1 MKQTITKT
9 LCDRCKKEL
18 GQDDAKC
25 APPATTL
32 ATGVTLT
39 IGSTPHNLDL
49 CKGCASKLGRLLAD
63 FAEVAP

>member
-1 MKQTITKT
+1 MKQTIVKT

-25 APPATTL
+25 APPTATL
-32 ATGVTLT
+32 ATGAMLT
-39 IGSTPHNLDL
+39 ADNKLDL